1 MPYLYETH
9 LHTSEGS
16 ACGEITGPDYIDYM
30 IGKGYNGIVVTDH
43 FFTGNCAVDRSL
55 PWAEKVRLHCDGF
68 RKASEASAGRDFDVI
83 FGMEYNFDGD
93 EFLIYGLDEQ
103 WLLDSGDI
111 TGLGRQELHEKVRE
125 SGGVMVH
132 AHPFRERNYLRDIK
146 LTPDV
151 CDGIEVYNAANT
163 ANMNALAYE
172 YAVKLGVPMIGGSD
186 IHYFHDR
193 PMGGVL
199 VPYRVT
205 DTAGFA
211 KLILDGLTTPVQVK
225 DGKVTPVTEITEQI
239 RPTEAPSFDVIFT

>member
-30 IGKGYNGIVVTDH
+30 IGKGYKGIVVTDH

-55 PWAEKVRLHCDGF
+55 PWAEKVRLYCDGF
-68 RKASEASAGRDFDVI
+68 RKTREASAGRDFDVI

-199 VPYRVT
+199 VPHRVT
-205 DTAGFA
+205 DTSGFA